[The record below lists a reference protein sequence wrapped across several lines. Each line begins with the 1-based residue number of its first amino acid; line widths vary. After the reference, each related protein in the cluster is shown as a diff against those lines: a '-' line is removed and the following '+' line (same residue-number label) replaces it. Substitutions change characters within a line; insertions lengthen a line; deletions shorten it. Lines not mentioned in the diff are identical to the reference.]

1 MSWNAKANP
10 CLQGLGTET
19 MDVSK
24 ESAAGRREKLRIREV
39 LVVEG
44 RYDRNALSQVVD
56 ALIFET
62 GGFSILKNP
71 EKLRALRM
79 LAQERGL
86 IILTDSDDAGFLIR
100 SRLKGLLPPEKIRQ
114 AFIPRVEGKERRKQK
129 PSRQGLLGV
138 EGMPPEV
145 LLRALRNA
153 GVTEEAVNPGHEV
166 STADF
171 YALGLTGKGLV
182 AEGMDADLNV
192 FDPACL
198 REVGTF
204 GDPARFPVGMDTV
217 LVSGVPVLLDGALT
231 GRTPGTVLTRVD

>member
-1 MSWNAKANP
+1 
-10 CLQGLGTET
+10 
-19 MDVSK
+19 MDSCK
-24 ESAAGRREKLRIREV
+24 EGAAGRREKLRIREV

-100 SRLKGLLPPEKIRQ
+100 SRLKGLLPPERIRQ

-171 YALGLTGKGLV
+171 YALGLTGKAGS
-182 AEGMDADLNV
+182 AE
-192 FDPACL
+192 L
-198 REVGTF
+198 REKLAEILDLPRTISQTDLRKAVGILLTREEL
-204 GDPARFPVGMDTV
+204 AE
-217 LVSGVPVLLDGALT
+217 LVSRLT
-231 GRTPGTVLTRVD
+231 SQGNCDTIPQPNENTPT